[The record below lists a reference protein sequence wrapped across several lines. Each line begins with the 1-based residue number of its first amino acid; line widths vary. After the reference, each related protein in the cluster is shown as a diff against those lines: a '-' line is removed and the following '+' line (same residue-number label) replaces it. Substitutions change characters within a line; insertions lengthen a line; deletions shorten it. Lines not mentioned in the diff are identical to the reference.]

1 MLYIVFMRKQVVD
14 RLDSVTFDELV
25 ARADPFFGDECS
37 FDLTAVKWVSPAG
50 LVQLATTCY
59 SLQKMGRHP
68 FIFLGDES
76 VASYLSRAGFV
87 AAIRPVATIEPNSFA
102 TVPLDRLR
110 GSNPMLIEVTK
121 IERGRD
127 LPALLNNIVMVLR
140 EKLKYKKRDA
150 FDVATVISEV
160 GQNTFD
166 HNKETC
172 GFIAMQVYEPRHGG
186 SFLEIGIGDYGDGI
200 AETLR
205 RNPNNPVIKTDLEAI
220 QIATKP
226 GVSEHDDP
234 TRGTGLYHLLEIAYK
249 HEGMVQ
255 IRSGNGKV
263 RYRMDKRMGFPFSVA
278 YVPGV
283 QIALQLTRKKR

>member
-1 MLYIVFMRKQVVD
+1 MGKQVIERV
-14 RLDSVTFDELV
+14 DSVTFDKIV
-25 ARADPFFGDECS
+25 AQADPFFGNDCS
-37 FDLTAVKWVSPAG
+37 FDLTSVKWVSPAG

-59 SLQKMGRHP
+59 ALNKIGRRP
-68 FIFLGDES
+68 SIFLSDDS
-76 VASYLSRAGFV
+76 VASYLSRSGFV
-87 AAIRPVATIEPNSFA
+87 AAIRPVATIEPGSLA
-102 TVPLDRLR
+102 TVPFDWVR

-121 IERGRD
+121 IETGRD
-127 LPALLNNIVMVLR
+127 LPQLLDNIVMVLR
-140 EKLKYKKRDA
+140 TKLKYKKRDA

-172 GFIAMQVYEPRHGG
+172 GFVAMQVYERQRGR

-200 AETLR
+200 AKTLS
-205 RNPNNPVIKTDLEAI
+205 RNPNNPVVKTDLEAI
-220 QIATKP
+220 QIATNL

-234 TRGTGLYHLLEIAYK
+234 TRGTGLYHLLEITYK

-255 IRSGNGKV
+255 IRSGRGNV
-263 RYRMDKRMGFPFSVA
+263 RYQMDKRMGFPFPVA

-283 QIALQLTRKKR
+283 QIALQLARKKR